1 MARTVINMTHED
13 YTPRPLE
20 AALTKQI
27 RAEMAAN
34 NNMSQGQLA
43 QKIGISRGAL
53 NRYLQNHVS
62 LPYSTIV
69 DIADALNLTAT
80 ELICRAETRLS

>member
-1 MARTVINMTHED
+1 MARTVINMTQDD
-13 YTPRPLE
+13 YTPRTLE
-20 AALTKQI
+20 IALTKQI

-34 NNMSQGQLA
+34 NTSQGQLA

-69 DIADALNLTAT
+69 DIADALGITTT
-80 ELICRAETRLS
+80 ELICRAETRLG